1 MKPSKISEE
10 QEWQLFELLEGNLS
24 EAEAANLHQ
33 QMQSDAVLKAHYK
46 ALAQTYLPPIVT
58 PFPDASSL
66 KKKGSNR
73 TVLFYI
79 SISAAAA
86 LAILWIFR
94 PTVTKQ
100 IQTPNN
106 IATLGTNPSSD
117 KSTPGTPESEPWTQ
131 NHDHRE
137 INKGRAIL
145 SPLSTPTQTGNLGI
159 LTSEDLN
166 ETGVHPLILA
176 TEPIRKVK
184 NINDSSFRR
193 DTEVLASQNSS
204 NGSNKPLPREAI
216 QTAIAQRTP
225 KTKRELLKSFYQD
238 ALRMVENGHLPHVNV
253 KTVNK
258 DQDWMP
264 EFQVGLTLEN
274 NVILTSFNPE

>member
-10 QEWQLFELLEGNLS
+10 QEWQLFELLEGNLTKPA
-24 EAEAANLHQ
+24 AEELFKAIGDDAN
-33 QMQSDAVLKAHYK
+33 LKAHYE
-46 ALAQTYLPPIVT
+46 ALAQTYLQPIVT

-66 KKKGSNR
+66 KKKGSSR

-79 SISAAAA
+79 SFSAAAA

-94 PTVTKQ
+94 PTVSTH
-100 IQTPNN
+100 IQTPIN
-106 IATLGTNPSSD
+106 IATHSDNPVTD
-117 KSTPGTPESEPWTQ
+117 KTTPGTPESEPWTQ
-131 NHDHRE
+131 DHDHRE

-145 SPLSTPTQTGNLGI
+145 SQLSTPTQTGNLGS
-159 LTSEDLN
+159 LKSEALN

-184 NINDSSFRR
+184 NVNDSNFRR
-193 DTEVLASQNSS
+193 GTEVLASQNNAKSS
-204 NGSNKPLPREAI
+204 SKPLPSETI
-216 QTAIAQRTP
+216 QSAIAQRTP
-225 KTKRELLKSFYQD
+225 KTKRELLKSFYHD
-238 ALRMVENGHLPHVNV
+238 ARRMVENGHLPHVNV

>member
-10 QEWQLFELLEGNLS
+10 QEWQLFELLEGNLTKPA
-24 EAEAANLHQ
+24 AEELFKAMGDDAN
-33 QMQSDAVLKAHYK
+33 LKAHYE
-46 ALAQTYLPPIVT
+46 ALAQTYLQPTFT

-66 KKKGSNR
+66 KKKGSSR

-79 SISAAAA
+79 SFSAAAA

-94 PTVTKQ
+94 PTVSTH
-100 IQTPNN
+100 IQTPIN
-106 IATLGTNPSSD
+106 IATQAANPFTD
-117 KSTPGTPESEPWTQ
+117 KTTPGTPGPEPRT
-131 NHDHRE
+131 HDLDHRE
-137 INKGRAIL
+137 INKRHAIL
-145 SPLSTPTQTGNLGI
+145 SQLSKPTQTGKLGSNK
-159 LTSEDLN
+159 SENLN

-193 DTEVLASQNSS
+193 GTEVFASQN
-204 NGSNKPLPREAI
+204 NANASNKPLTSETI

-238 ALRMVENGHLPHVNV
+238 ARRMVENGHLPHVNV
-253 KTVNK
+253 KTVNR

>member
-33 QMQSDAVLKAHYK
+33 QMQSDGELKAHFN
-46 ALAQTYLPPIVT
+46 ALAQTYLQPTFT

-66 KKKGSNR
+66 KKKGSSR

-79 SISAAAA
+79 SFSAAAA

-94 PTVTKQ
+94 PTVSTH
-100 IQTPNN
+100 IQTPIN
-106 IATLGTNPSSD
+106 IATHSDNPFTD
-117 KSTPGTPESEPWTQ
+117 KTTPGTPESEPRTQ
-131 NHDHRE
+131 DHDHRE

-145 SPLSTPTQTGNLGI
+145 SQLSKPTQTGKFGSNK
-159 LTSEDLN
+159 SEDLN

-176 TEPIRKVK
+176 TEPVRKVK
-184 NINDSSFRR
+184 NINDSSFQRS
-193 DTEVLASQNSS
+193 TEVFASQN
-204 NGSNKPLPREAI
+204 NANASNKPLTSETI

-238 ALRMVENGHLPHVNV
+238 ARRMVENGHLPHVNV
-253 KTVNK
+253 KTVNR